1 MTNDIRASAESDL
14 ITRGHRRVVGAGP
27 LAALSLSVAG
37 GAVLSSSC
45 CAVPLAFAM
54 AGLGGAWLSIFGELA
69 LYKNYVLGAAV
80 LALAVGWIVAVRSR
94 TKACEGEPGCKVSQS
109 RGWTFWALTISTILV
124 CLATLSDFLEPSIV
138 AYMMSL
144 RGEG

>member
-1 MTNDIRASAESDL
+1 
-14 ITRGHRRVVGAGP
+14 
-27 LAALSLSVAG
+27 
-37 GAVLSSSC
+37 
-45 CAVPLAFAM
+45 M

-80 LALAVGWIVAVRSR
+80 LALAIGWIVAVRSR
-94 TKACEGEPGCKVSQS
+94 TKACEGKPGCKVSQS

-124 CLATLSDFLEPSIV
+124 CSATLSDFLEPSIV